1 MTVNLCYHFNSSLK
15 YEQFKKTC
23 MPLKTPAVSSFLHT
37 SVPALRPHTSLMV
50 FKTNNNNKKKPLV
63 VEHKHGS

>member
-1 MTVNLCYHFNSSLK
+1 MTLNLCYHFNSSLK

-23 MPLKTPAVSSFLHT
+23 MPLKTQAVSSFLHN

-50 FKTNNNNKKKPLV
+50 FKKKSLV
-63 VEHKHGS
+63 VELKHGS